1 MLNGIMLNVSERE
14 HELIKGTVEHFLT
27 CEPCLHEDAPELE
40 ELLVELEDCNA
51 MFNPELDVA
60 ERQQVEIQRLHAII
74 EKHERTIGEQVEM
87 LKVLAIQIRQL
98 GSIALKEWNKA
109 SADFAKRYPNITRH
123 VNTSDGSDIIKRTF
137 DSFTRMDTACRSR
150 CEQVGMY
157 LWNQRHDS

>member
-14 HELIKGTVEHFLT
+14 HDLLKGTVEHFLT

-74 EKHERTIGEQVEM
+74 EKNERTIGEQVEM

-98 GSIALKEWNKA
+98 GGIAEREWNKIQEQVVSLNLCKGPWDRLTISDNGA
-109 SADFAKRYPNITRH
+109 FAKMN
-123 VNTSDGSDIIKRTF
+123 
-137 DSFTRMDTACRSR
+137 TACRSR
-150 CEQVGMY
+150 CEQIGMY

>member
-1 MLNGIMLNVSERE
+1 MLNVSERE

-27 CEPCLHEDAPELE
+27 CEPCLHEDA
-40 ELLVELEDCNA
+40 
-51 MFNPELDVA
+51 PELDVA

>member
-1 MLNGIMLNVSERE
+1 MQPELNGIMLNVSERE

-74 EKHERTIGEQVEM
+74 GKHERTIGEQVEM
-87 LKVLAIQIRQL
+87 LKVLAIQMRQL
-98 GSIALKEWNKA
+98 GTMALKERKGNNGL
-109 SADFAKRYPNITRH
+109 F
-123 VNTSDGSDIIKRTF
+123 F
-137 DSFTRMDTACRSR
+137 FERMNEGCRSR
-150 CEQVGMY
+150 CEQIGMY